1 MKKKPLIGIIDTQ
14 TSNIKSVYY
23 ALNQYNIDIEYIS
36 SKDYKKPMDAMIVP
50 GIGNFSFVM
59 GKLKDNKFDKLI
71 ETNISKNIPSL
82 FICVGMQIL
91 FTKSYEFGEHN
102 GLNIFS
108 GEIKKIPHENKDKLK
123 IRNIPMIGWNK
134 VKKHNESEIF
144 KNIENNSFF
153 YFTHSFYAD
162 PKNKNIISS
171 TSNYLG
177 FEYCSSVSKDKIFAT
192 QFHPEK
198 SGETGLKIYN
208 NFINSI

>member
-108 GEIKKIPHENKDKLK
+108 INRI
-123 IRNIPMIGWNK
+123 
-134 VKKHNESEIF
+134 
-144 KNIENNSFF
+144 NSFN
-153 YFTHSFYAD
+153 FTYLLIIVELLAD
-162 PKNKNIISS
+162 HKSNGKSTCELVNLLFLRLFNK
-171 TSNYLG
+171 
-177 FEYCSSVSKDKIFAT
+177 
-192 QFHPEK
+192 
-198 SGETGLKIYN
+198 
-208 NFINSI
+208 

>member
-1 MKKKPLIGIIDTQ
+1 
-14 TSNIKSVYY
+14 
-23 ALNQYNIDIEYIS
+23 
-36 SKDYKKPMDAMIVP
+36 
-50 GIGNFSFVM
+50 
-59 GKLKDNKFDKLI
+59 
-71 ETNISKNIPSL
+71 
-82 FICVGMQIL
+82 
-91 FTKSYEFGEHN
+91 
-102 GLNIFS
+102 
-108 GEIKKIPHENKDKLK
+108 
-123 IRNIPMIGWNK
+123 MIGWNK

-198 SGETGLKIYN
+198 SGEIGLEIYK
-208 NFINSI
+208 NFISRVSTK